1 MKDLL
6 YNFGVKQK
14 KVLCFTVCI
23 VFKSQNFLFF
33 TILISVWS
41 MILKILFF
49 VVNTEQMNVFD

>member
-33 TILISVWS
+33 PYFDFY
-41 MILKILFF
+41 MIYDIENIIFCCKYRTNECI
-49 VVNTEQMNVFD
+49 